1 MKSKS
6 INYYKVGGCIRD
18 KIINQLLNKDI
29 KIKDYD
35 FVVTG
40 ATKEDM
46 LNLGYIPIGKDFPVF
61 LHPKTNEEYAL
72 ARTERSTGI
81 GHNMFICRTEHVS
94 LEEDLSRRDITI
106 NAIAEDINGNLIDPF
121 GGYQDIKNQII
132 RHVSHAFVEDPLRI
146 LRVARFAT
154 LLNFTV
160 ASETMKLMKRMSE
173 GKLLQALPQERIY
186 TEIIKASN
194 NNNFYKFLEV
204 LKESNNMKFVFPNL
218 ENILSMTNLPI
229 SFSFCETS
237 LENLAMIL
245 ILEIISNSTTT
256 NYHLEESFPF
266 LKEQSYKKKLK
277 LIYAI
282 ITHAL
287 SGYSYGNNTIKSLM
301 VISNQLRNMTDCKIL
316 DMVAKISKNLDKRPY
331 DTINTFL
338 MTLKKIQQTI
348 QQQDFTTSPA
358 TKIIQQKYSIIEKIY
373 YDFYLTIK

>member
-1 MKSKS
+1 MKSNS
-6 INYYKVGGCIRD
+6 INFYKVGGCIRD
-18 KIINQLLNKDI
+18 KIINQLLHKNI

-40 ATKEDM
+40 ATREDM

-61 LHPKTNEEYAL
+61 LHPETNEEYAL
-72 ARTERSTGI
+72 ARTERSTGV
-81 GHNMFICRTEHVS
+81 GHNMFSCKTEHVS

-132 RHVSHAFVEDPLRI
+132 RHVSNAFVEDPLRI

-160 ASETMKLMKRMSE
+160 ASETMELMTKMS
-173 GKLLQALPQERIY
+173 KDNLLQSLSQERTY

-194 NNNFYKFLEV
+194 NNNFYIFLEV
-204 LKESNNMKFVFPNL
+204 LKESNNLKFVFPNL
-218 ENILSMTNLPI
+218 ENIFSITNLPS
-229 SFSFCETS
+229 SFRLCETS
-237 LENLAMIL
+237 LENLSMLL
-245 ILEIISNSTTT
+245 ILEIISNSATT
-256 NYHLEESFPF
+256 NYQLEASFPF

-277 LIYAI
+277 LIYTI

-287 SGYSYGNNTIKSLM
+287 SGYSYSINTLKSLM
-301 VISNQLRNMTDCKIL
+301 VISNQVRNTIDCKIL
-316 DMVAKISKNLDKRPY
+316 AMLDKISKSLDKTHY
-331 DTINTFL
+331 DAIKKFL
-338 MTLKKIQQTI
+338 ITLEKIQQTI
-348 QQQDFTTSPA
+348 QIQDFTNLPV